1 MMSYYLNQINL
12 LNNEIRTIRKGMDIA
27 GEHRQELLDVR
38 SKLVTEKSTLVS
50 DKSHID
56 NPELGNDAARGT
68 IASDFERA
76 ERDKL
81 KLEHVKL
88 PEQVQEMIDAIDSER
103 DRLHEK
109 IESGRLQIQYR
120 NDRINHLRK
129 LDKLARENKG

>member
-1 MMSYYLNQINL
+1 MSNYLSQINL

-56 NPELGNDAARGT
+56 NPQLGNDAARGT
-68 IASDFERA
+68 IASDFEST

-81 KLEHVKL
+81 KQEHVKL

-103 DRLHEK
+103 DRLHEE